1 MTAGANTG
9 EPVGMPT
16 NKSKNIV
23 ADAQSCFALA
33 MAKLELDR
41 HSSYLT
47 ALSGGADS
55 SALALLTQHYAN
67 AVGKRH
73 LAVIVDHGLRDQS
86 YIEACRVQ
94 SQMRSH
100 GVTSDIVS
108 IDGPRPSSGLQ
119 EWARLRRY
127 QILMSVARDRKAVI
141 LFAHHAGDQA
151 ETIAMRLLRGSG
163 LVGLAGIPAS
173 RIQHGITIS
182 RPLLGWSHDQLLRVC
197 YHFGYA
203 FEDDPSN
210 RDRQFERV
218 RIRQLLAHSAQE
230 SAGPSSD
237 QLRRLGVIS
246 AKLSKAAINANEGPL
261 NKAVKWHAA
270 GYATIVTKHLTNL
283 PKFRFALLMRRLLI
297 SISGS
302 AYAPSGAAID
312 ELRNRIDA
320 GLSATISGCHFSPV
334 LSLKGRAINDRKE
347 PLIYCLFRET
357 GRHLSKMPV
366 WAGDEVVFAGCWLVK
381 SQQRGTLHALGDTGK
396 ILDGFNSARIDKNMP
411 QDWKLMPHRAR
422 QAIPVLTTLDGGLIY
437 PQIEQH
443 EQSPPGC
450 PLVARFLGMA
460 ENPVLLADT
469 LTSVPC

>member
-16 NKSKNIV
+16 NKPKNIV
-23 ADAQSCFALA
+23 ADVQSCFALA
-33 MAKLELDR
+33 MAKLELDL

-86 YIEACRVQ
+86 YTEARRVQ
-94 SQMRSH
+94 DQMRSH
-100 GVTSDIVS
+100 GVTSDIIS
-108 IDGPRPSSGLQ
+108 IDGPRPTSGLQ

-127 QILMSVARDRKAVI
+127 QILMSVARDRQAAI

-163 LVGLAGIPAS
+163 LVGLAGIPS
-173 RIQHGITIS
+173 TRIQHGITIS

-210 RDRQFERV
+210 SDRQFERV
-218 RIRQLLAHSAQE
+218 RIRQLLAHLVQGDE
-230 SAGPSSD
+230 EPSSD

-261 NKAVKWHAA
+261 NNAVKWHAA
-270 GYATIVTKHLTNL
+270 GYATIVMKNLTDL
-283 PKFRFALLMRRLLI
+283 PKFRFALLMRRLVM

-302 AYAPSGAAID
+302 EYAPSGAAID

-334 LSLKGRAINDRKE
+334 PSLKDGASNDRKE
-347 PLIYCLFRET
+347 TLTYCLFRET
-357 GRHLSKMPV
+357 GRHLSKMIV
-366 WAGDEVVFAGCWLVK
+366 EAGDEVVFAGCWLVK
-381 SQQRGTLHALGDTGK
+381 SQQRGMLHALGDTGK
-396 ILDGFNSARIDKNMP
+396 IWDGFNSVRINKNMP
-411 QDWKLMPHRAR
+411 RDWKLMPHRAR

-437 PQIEQH
+437 PQIGYDERQ
-443 EQSPPGC
+443 QYAT

-460 ENPVLLADT
+460 KNSVFFADT
-469 LTSVPC
+469 PTSVPC

>member
-1 MTAGANTG
+1 MLLPSARANITAGVNAG
-9 EPVGMPT
+9 ETVRMLT
-16 NKSKNIV
+16 NKSKSII

-33 MAKLELDR
+33 MSKLELDLQ
-41 HSSYLT
+41 SSYLT

-55 SALALLTQHYAN
+55 SALALLTQHYAD

-108 IDGPRPSSGLQ
+108 IDGPRPTSGLQ

-127 QILMSVARDRKAVI
+127 QILMSVARDRQAVL

-151 ETIAMRLLRGSG
+151 ETIAMRLLKGSG

-182 RPLLGWSHDQLLRVC
+182 RPLLGWSHGQLLQVC
-197 YHFGYA
+197 YHSGYA

-210 RDRQFERV
+210 IDRQFERV
-218 RIRQLLAHSAQE
+218 RVRQMLANLVHE
-230 SAGPSSD
+230 SEGPTLD

-246 AKLSKAAINANEGPL
+246 AKLCKAAINANEGPL
-261 NKAVKWHAA
+261 NRAVKWHAA
-270 GYATIVTKHLTNL
+270 GYATIVTKHLTDL
-283 PKFRFALLMRRLLI
+283 PKFRFALLVRRLVM

-302 AYAPSGAAID
+302 AYPPSGAAID

-334 LSLKGRAINDRKE
+334 PPLKGWARNDRE
-347 PLIYCLFRET
+347 ETQIYCLFRET

-366 WAGDEVVFAGCWLVK
+366 RAGDEVVFAGCWLVK
-381 SQQRGTLHALGDTGK
+381 SQQRGTLHAFGDTGK
-396 ILDGFNSARIDKNMP
+396 IWDGFDLS
-411 QDWKLMPHRAR
+411 
-422 QAIPVLTTLDGGLIY
+422 LIHISEPTRPY
-437 PQIEQH
+437 
-443 EQSPPGC
+443 
-450 PLVARFLGMA
+450 
-460 ENPVLLADT
+460 
-469 LTSVPC
+469 